1 MHLEA
6 VISIDGYFGGEKM
19 ETLSKSYCQCFEE
32 GLKSNHYFA
41 IVEFE
46 LKDPSKIDILVKT
59 MTVVINNM
67 RNSIKYISRR
77 FAEFINNEISIM
89 VIKKDE
95 KTICLSFKLR
105 RKIKEQLLNFE
116 NAMKGFLDE
125 VVTQNLS
132 LSHLKRLKR

>member
-1 MHLEA
+1 
-6 VISIDGYFGGEKM
+6 
-19 ETLSKSYCQCFEE
+19 
-32 GLKSNHYFA
+32 
-41 IVEFE
+41 
-46 LKDPSKIDILVKT
+46 
-59 MTVVINNM
+59 
-67 RNSIKYISRR
+67 
-77 FAEFINNEISIM
+77 M

-132 LSHLKRLKR
+132 LSYLKWRD